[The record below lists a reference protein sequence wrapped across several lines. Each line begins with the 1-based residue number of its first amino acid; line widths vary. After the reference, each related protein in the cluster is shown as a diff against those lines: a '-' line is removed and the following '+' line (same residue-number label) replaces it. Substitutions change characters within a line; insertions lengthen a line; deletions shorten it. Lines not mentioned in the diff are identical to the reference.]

1 MRKIKIL
8 MVCLGNICR
17 SPLAQG
23 ILHSKIKKNAFID
36 SAGTA
41 SYHIGRSPDPRN
53 ILVAKK
59 KGLILAIIKHVNLLK
74 RILKNLILYMSWII
88 QTLKMLQVW
97 QIVKRTEI
105 RFLLFIHSKNKLQI
119 HIMAVSYTHLT
130 LPTKRIV

>member
-17 SPLAQG
+17 SPLTQG
-23 ILHSKIKKNAFID
+23 ILHSKIKKNSFID

-41 SYHIGRSPDPRN
+41 SYHIGRSPDPRR

-59 KGLILAIIKHVNLLK
+59 KGLILAIIKHVNLLR

-105 RFLLFIHSKNKLQI
+105 RFLLFIHSKNKFQI
-119 HIMAVSYTHLT
+119 HIMEKKKILKFATQS
-130 LPTKRIV
+130 

>member
-23 ILHSKIKKNAFID
+23 ILQSKIKESTYVD

-41 SYHIGRSPDPRN
+41 SYHIGNSPDSRS
-53 ILVAKK
+53 ILVAKE
-59 KGLILAIIKHVNLLK
+59 KGIDISNYKARKFIKED
-74 RILKNLILYMSWII
+74 LKNLILYMSSII
-88 QTLKMLQVW
+88 QTLKILQVW

-105 RFLLFIHSKNKLQI
+105 RFLLFIHSKKKFQI
-119 HIMAVSYTHLT
+119 HIMERKKILKFATQS
-130 LPTKRIV
+130 

>member
-41 SYHIGRSPDPRN
+41 SYHIGRSPDPRS

-59 KGLILAIIKHVNLLK
+59 KGLILAIIKHVNLLR

-119 HIMAVSYTHLT
+119 HIMERKKILKFATQS
-130 LPTKRIV
+130 

>member
-41 SYHIGRSPDPRN
+41 SYHIGRSPDPRS

-59 KGLILAIIKHVNLLK
+59 KGLILAIIKHVNLLR
-74 RILKNLILYMSWII
+74 RILKNLILYVSWII
-88 QTLKMLQVW
+88 QTLKMLQVS

-119 HIMAVSYTHLT
+119 HIMERKKILKFVTQS
-130 LPTKRIV
+130 

>member
-1 MRKIKIL
+1 MRNIKIL

-41 SYHIGRSPDPRN
+41 SYHIGRSPDPRS

-59 KGLILAIIKHVNLLK
+59 KGLILAIIKHVNLLR

-119 HIMAVSYTHLT
+119 HIMERKKILKFATQS
-130 LPTKRIV
+130 

>member
-1 MRKIKIL
+1 

-41 SYHIGRSPDPRN
+41 SYHIGRSPDPRS

-59 KGLILAIIKHVNLLK
+59 KGLIFAIIKHVNLLR

-119 HIMAVSYTHLT
+119 HIMERKKILKFATQS
-130 LPTKRIV
+130 

>member
-1 MRKIKIL
+1 

-41 SYHIGRSPDPRN
+41 SYHIGRSPDPRS

-59 KGLILAIIKHVNLLK
+59 KGLILAIIKHVNLLR

-119 HIMAVSYTHLT
+119 HIMERKKILKFATQS
-130 LPTKRIV
+130 

>member
-1 MRKIKIL
+1 
-8 MVCLGNICR
+8 MVSLGNFCR

-23 ILHSKIKKNAFID
+23 ILHSKIIKNAFID

-41 SYHIGRSPDPRN
+41 SYHIGRSPDPRS

-59 KGLILAIIKHVNLLK
+59 KGLILAIIKHVNLLR

-119 HIMAVSYTHLT
+119 HIMERKKILKFATQS
-130 LPTKRIV
+130 

>member
-1 MRKIKIL
+1 
-8 MVCLGNICR
+8 MVCLGNICK

-41 SYHIGRSPDPRN
+41 SYHIGRSPDPRS

-59 KGLILAIIKHVNLLK
+59 KGLILAIIKHVNLLR

-119 HIMAVSYTHLT
+119 HIMERKKILKFATQS
-130 LPTKRIV
+130 

>member
-1 MRKIKIL
+1 

-41 SYHIGRSPDPRN
+41 SYHIGRSPDSRS

-59 KGLILAIIKHVNLLK
+59 KGLILAIIKQVNLLR
-74 RILKNLILYMSWII
+74 RILKNLILYII
-88 QTLKMLQVW
+88 
-97 QIVKRTEI
+97 ISI
-105 RFLLFIHSKNKLQI
+105 
-119 HIMAVSYTHLT
+119 
-130 LPTKRIV
+130 